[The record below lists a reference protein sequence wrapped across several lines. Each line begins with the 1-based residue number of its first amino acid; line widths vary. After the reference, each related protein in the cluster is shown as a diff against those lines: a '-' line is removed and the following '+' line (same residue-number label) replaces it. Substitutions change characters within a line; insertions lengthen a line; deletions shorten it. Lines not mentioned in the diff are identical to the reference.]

1 MHLQHAVDEAEDKKD
16 FAALDRLLTEN
27 YIFTAPGGTIS
38 NKSKLIEDIKN
49 AEPEAAQT
57 ITYDEVKV
65 YPYGDTAV
73 VSALLIVKG
82 KDKEG
87 KDYTNRFRNTV
98 IWVKQQKSWR
108 MAGIHVSRIR
118 P

>member
-1 MHLQHAVDEAEDKKD
+1 
-16 FAALDRLLTEN
+16 
-27 YIFTAPGGTIS
+27 
-38 NKSKLIEDIKN
+38 
-49 AEPEAAQT
+49 
-57 ITYDEVKV
+57 VKV

-98 IWVKQQKSWR
+98 IWVKQEKNWR
-108 MAGIHVSRIR
+108 MASIHVSRIR